1 MRESSAKSPRVPG
14 FYCLPCYVIIK
25 EKKKIKQLIF
35 VTHNPT
41 VAVYGDAFNYIF
53 VTNDGEIDYKNY
65 LIESQDDKEEIMNI
79 LDGGRK
85 SFSNRNKKYGNVLG
99 EEEYGNN

>member
-1 MRESSAKSPRVPG
+1 MK
-14 FYCLPCYVIIK
+14 
-25 EKKKIKQLIF
+25 
-35 VTHNPT
+35 
-41 VAVYGDAFNYIF
+41 NYI
-53 VTNDGEIDYKNY
+53 KP
-65 LIESQDDKEEIMNI
+65 LIETQDDKEEIMNI

>member
-1 MRESSAKSPRVPG
+1 MVMHLIIYLFAKNKNKNALRQ
-14 FYCLPCYVIIK
+14 
-25 EKKKIKQLIF
+25 E
-35 VTHNPT
+35 
-41 VAVYGDAFNYIF
+41 D
-53 VTNDGEIDYKNY
+53 IDK
-65 LIESQDDKEEIMNI
+65 IMNI